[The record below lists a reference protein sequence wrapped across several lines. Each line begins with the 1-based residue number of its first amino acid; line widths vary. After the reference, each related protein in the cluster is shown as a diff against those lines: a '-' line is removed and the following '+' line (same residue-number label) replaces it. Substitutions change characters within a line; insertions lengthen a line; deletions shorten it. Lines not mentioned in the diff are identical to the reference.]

1 MLPVSERGVA
11 VFRHQKLDNETHK
24 EVVDR
29 IAALSGRPKDNTLMT
44 NALYPLYGDD
54 PNVIT
59 LIPERVAER
68 YGYKSSSTKRQNHAH
83 EWHSDMSFEE
93 NPSDY
98 SSLRLGEVPE
108 TGGGKS

>member
-1 MLPVSERGVA
+1 M
-11 VFRHQKLDNETHK
+11 
-24 EVVDR
+24 
-29 IAALSGRPKDNTLMT
+29 SGRPTDNTLMT

-54 PNVIT
+54 PQVIT
-59 LIPERVAER
+59 LVPERVAER
-68 YGYKSSSTKRQNHAH
+68 YGYKSSTAKRQNHAI

-108 TGGGKS
+108 SGGGRSRLFVIAL